1 MASKRHEHL
10 ARNNSVMHKIDN
22 IEDFQKDTVDIYKP
36 KKSTEITPDN
46 LFDESFNDSADSK
59 ENDEDSIDASFII
72 GILAVV
78 IIAVGVVFALKHF
91 GVF

>member
-22 IEDFQKDTVDIYKP
+22 IQDFQKDTVDIYKP

-46 LFDESFNDSADSK
+46 LFDEGFNDVESSK
-59 ENDEDSIDASFII
+59 TDEDNIDASFII
-72 GILAVV
+72 GIIVV
-78 IIAVGVVFALKHF
+78 VVIAVGIIFALKHF